1 VVPEC
6 GFTGD
11 YWKLLCIEF
20 QTQNST
26 ISMIFFLLGIA
37 IIYVLTISWL
47 IYGFTKINQ
56 FEYIGLPPKTSFS
69 IIVPFRNEAENL
81 PILLESFSKL
91 NYPTDLFEVILV
103 DDESEER
110 LQVANY
116 RPERLRTGEAF
127 QITTID
133 NIRISNSPKKDAIT
147 TAMGIVKT
155 DWVIT
160 TDADCVV
167 PKNWLLALD
176 NFIQLHH
183 VSMIAGAVTYD
194 CNNSFLHHF
203 QQLDLA
209 SLQGATIGSFGIKKG
224 FMCNGANFAY
234 TKSFFQK
241 LKGFEGNST
250 IASGDDVFL
259 LQKALS
265 KHPEKV
271 AYLKSKNTIVTTKPT
286 NDWKSLFN
294 QRVRWAS
301 KTTSYQSIF
310 GKRLGLL
317 VFLMNFGWVYCFVLT
332 FLGIFPYFFVGLY
345 FLIKF
350 GIDTVLIQQ
359 TNKFLTKHKMRYLLL
374 SSLWYPFFST
384 AVALYCLFGKYEW
397 KGRRF

>member
-1 VVPEC
+1 VFV
-6 GFTGD
+6 
-11 YWKLLCIEF
+11 
-20 QTQNST
+20 
-26 ISMIFFLLGIA
+26 
-37 IIYVLTISWL
+37 ISWL
-47 IYGFTKINQ
+47 IYGFTKINR
-56 FEYIGLPPKTSFS
+56 FEYIGLPPKTNFS

-103 DDESEER
+103 DDFSNEEF
-110 LQVANY
+110 QVSSFK
-116 RPERLRTGEAF
+116 F
-127 QITTID
+127 QVSVAK
-133 NIRISNSPKKDAIT
+133 NIRVSNSPKKDAIA
-147 TAMGIVKT
+147 TAMEIVKT

-167 PKNWLLALD
+167 HKNWLLALD

-183 VSMIAGAVTYD
+183 VSMVAGAVTYD
-194 CNNSFLHHF
+194 CQNSFLHHF

-209 SLQGATIGSFGIKKG
+209 SLQGATIGSFGINKG

-241 LKGFEGNST
+241 LNGFEGNNS

-259 LQKALS
+259 LQKAIAEY
-265 KHPEKV
+265 PEKV

-286 NDWKSLFN
+286 ADWKSLFY

-301 KTTSYQSIF
+301 KTTSYQSLF
-310 GKRLGLL
+310 GKRLGLI
-317 VFLMNFGWVYCFVLT
+317 VFLMNFGFVYCFVLT
-332 FLGIFPYFFVGLY
+332 FLGMLPYFFIWVY

-350 GIDTVLIQQ
+350 GIDSILIKQ
-359 TNKFLTKHKMRYLLL
+359 TNKFLAKNKIQYLLL

-384 AVALYCLFGKYEW
+384 AVALYSLFGKYEW